1 MKQTAGVRIHYPAP
15 SPTSARCCFAHSI
28 SNPKLSAHPLHI
40 FQPHYNVRYPVL
52 RWRPLLMRC
61 QSVDNLLQQLD
72 PHLLPLTFLFP
83 SQDSLLMQSKLSATY
98 LFADT
103 PVCKAAGSQRR
114 CAPPRLKCEA
124 QRPKEMTWKCRY
136 CDCLVPHGV
145 ISTVGKMSFIYC
157 PSIPLLSWFFPLQLP
172 QNVLFKNGDSIQNL
186 SICHKG
192 DDQSVAHI

>member
-15 SPTSARCCFAHSI
+15 SPTSASCCFAHSI

-40 FQPHYNVRYPVL
+40 FQPHYNVSYPVL
-52 RWRPLLMRC
+52 RWHPLLMRC

-98 LFADT
+98 LFADR

-114 CAPPRLKCEA
+114 CAPPQLKCEA
-124 QRPKEMTWKCRY
+124 QRPKEMTRKCRY

-145 ISTVGKMSFIYC
+145 ISTVGKLLDTLSFIYC

-172 QNVLFKNGDSIQNL
+172 Q
-186 SICHKG
+186 
-192 DDQSVAHI
+192 SVFYSR